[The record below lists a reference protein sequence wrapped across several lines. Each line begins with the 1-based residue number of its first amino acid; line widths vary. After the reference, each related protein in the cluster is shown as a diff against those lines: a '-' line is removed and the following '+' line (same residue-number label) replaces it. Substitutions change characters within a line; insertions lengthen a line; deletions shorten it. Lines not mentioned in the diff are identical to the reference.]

1 MPRSG
6 LLCKSITRWR
16 NPICRQTSTSTLKN
30 RRKSIL
36 PYYMAARKNTSRKKR
51 LMKRV
56 KQNKPVPTWV
66 VIRTNRKTRTNP
78 KRRLWRRSDVNVG
91 WWWKM
96 ATIEETATRVYTINL
111 GKAWITPEHKRTD
124 RVVNMIREFA
134 ERHMKSNEIKLDQ
147 DLNRQLWSR
156 GKTNPPRK
164 VRVKMVK
171 EEDGTVTV
179 SLYEDLPSDTSTTI
193 ETPATAEKKE
203 TDIEAPAETK
213 TATDEQS
220 KEERTTE
227 AASK

>member
-1 MPRSG
+1 
-6 LLCKSITRWR
+6 
-16 NPICRQTSTSTLKN
+16 
-30 RRKSIL
+30 
-36 PYYMAARKNTSRKKR
+36 
-51 LMKRV
+51 
-56 KQNKPVPTWV
+56 
-66 VIRTNRKTRTNP
+66 
-78 KRRLWRRSDVNVG
+78 
-91 WWWKM
+91 M
-96 ATIEETATRVYTINL
+96 ATIEETITRVYTINL

-134 ERHMKSNEIKLDQ
+134 EKHMKSNEIKLDQ

-179 SLYEDLPSDTSTTI
+179 SLYEDLPAATTTTTTI

-203 TDIEAPAETK
+203 ADIKAPAEK
-213 TATDEQS
+213 TTTTTAEQS